1 MKAGEGA
8 FKADG
13 IEVGERT
20 GPWGGGDHIFYRLGR
35 RMRENGKE
43 RGGVSVGHPRG
54 DVQQITGLPGL
65 APQNTGQGG
74 GTDVDASTQW

>member
-1 MKAGEGA
+1 MASKLERELDCGGE
-8 FKADG
+8 
-13 IEVGERT
+13 
-20 GPWGGGDHIFYRLGR
+20 GDHIFYRLGR

-54 DVQQITGLPGL
+54 DVQQITGLPSL